1 MDMVA
6 SVGLHPGGIV
16 AWVLVGLLAG
26 AIAGRIARGHGYG
39 WLGNIVLGLLGA
51 FIGGATV
58 SLFVDSDRTAGFID
72 TTLIALVGALV
83 LIVTV
88 RVVRRV
94 F

>member
-1 MDMVA
+1 MDVVG

-16 AWVLVGLLAG
+16 AWVVVGLLAG

-39 WLGNIVLGLLGA
+39 CLGNIVLGLLGA
-51 FIGGATV
+51 FVGGAIV
-58 SLFVDSDRTAGFID
+58 SFFVDSDRTAGFIE

-88 RVVRRV
+88 RMLRRTI
-94 F
+94 